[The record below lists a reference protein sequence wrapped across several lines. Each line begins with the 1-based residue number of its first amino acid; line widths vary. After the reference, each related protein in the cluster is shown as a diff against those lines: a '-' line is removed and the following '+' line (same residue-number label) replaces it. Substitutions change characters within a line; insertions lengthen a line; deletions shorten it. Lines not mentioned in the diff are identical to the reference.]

1 MDNVQIHDIVRI
13 KSLDDSEKNRLFGK
27 YLGIV
32 TKVRYLTRLAF
43 VNFADLKLKQGIP
56 WAQWFPFSD
65 LEIYRKALPKAT
77 VRVLDGFGHFNL
89 PELPV
94 IIEDIKSL

>member
-32 TKVRYLTRLAF
+32 TRVRYLTRLAF
-43 VNFADLKLKQGIP
+43 VNFADLALKQGIP

-65 LEIYRKALPKAT
+65 LEVIPSEELNDILIKDKRSALPDK
-77 VRVLDGFGHFNL
+77 FG
-89 PELPV
+89 
-94 IIEDIKSL
+94 I